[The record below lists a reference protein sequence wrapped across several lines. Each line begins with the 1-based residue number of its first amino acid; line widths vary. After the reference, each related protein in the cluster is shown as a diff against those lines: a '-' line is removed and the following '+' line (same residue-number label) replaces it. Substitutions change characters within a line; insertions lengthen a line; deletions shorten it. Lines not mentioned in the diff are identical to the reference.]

1 MPELSIIM
9 PLYNTEKYV
18 GQAVQSLLSQSY
30 TDFELI
36 IVDDASTDGSFDV
49 VKSLKDNRIKI
60 LTNDRNHG
68 IVFSRNRGLI
78 DAVGR
83 FIAPF
88 DSDDIALPDKFMKQI
103 RFLKD
108 HPEYGMLGS
117 WIRMIDEKGNL
128 LKKGWSLKASPEQI
142 PSQLLFRNYF
152 AQLSVVIRR
161 EAIPQGGYVE
171 GYNMAEDYRMWIEVA
186 RNFKVWN
193 YPEYLVYYRIHPGSV
208 TDGNTERLNQ
218 YESKV
223 FEYSFKFLD
232 IQIDQNHASLLHLIN
247 NDDNILEIGKLK
259 QIEEFLLLILNK
271 NAIRRVYDQDQLIKV
286 VLNRWIKACY
296 KSRGMNV
303 KTVNQ
308 FLTSP
313 LWKFYFTNKNDKHI
327 ISSWIC

>member
-1 MPELSIIM
+1 M

-36 IVDDASTDGSFDV
+36 IVDDASTDGSIEV
-49 VKSLKDNRIKI
+49 VKSFKDSRIKI
-60 LTNDRNHG
+60 LSNEQNQG
-68 IVFSRNRGLI
+68 IVFSRNRGLKE
-78 DAVGR
+78 AVGR

-88 DSDDIALPDKFMKQI
+88 DSDDIALPEKFMKQI

-117 WIRMIDEKGNL
+117 WIKMIDEKGSL
-128 LKKGWSLKASPEQI
+128 LKKGWRLMASPEQI

-161 EAIPQGGYVE
+161 EAIPQGGYVK
-171 GYNMAEDYRMWIEVA
+171 GFNMAEDYRMWVEVA

-232 IQIDQNHASLLHLIN
+232 IQIDQNHALLLHLIN
-247 NDDNILEIGKLK
+247 NDDNILEIEKLK
-259 QIEEFLLLILNK
+259 QIEAFLLLILHHNTTHH
-271 NAIRRVYDQDQLIKV
+271 VYDQDQLIKV
-286 VLNRWIKACY
+286 VLNRWIKVCFKARY
-296 KSRGMNV
+296 LHFKMA
-303 KTVNQ
+303 NQ
-308 FLTSP
+308 FLASP
-313 LWKFYFTNKNDKHI
+313 MRSLYFRKIND
-327 ISSWIC
+327 